1 MSFLL
6 SYGRKFQ
13 HFLGKTPRVSRPFEP
28 SPLSVIFLPREPRS
42 HSPAAAR
49 PRSLVLPART
59 CRSRLAP
66 GPPPGP
72 RRNARRPLFP
82 RLSEAKRQSIVLD
95 LSNK

>member
-28 SPLSVIFLPREPRS
+28 SSLSVIFLPREPRS
-42 HSPAAAR
+42 HSLATAR

-66 GPPPGP
+66 GPPPDL

-82 RLSEAKRQSIVLD
+82 FQNSFQIYQGGPTRNSW
-95 LSNK
+95 

>member
-49 PRSLVLPART
+49 PQSLALPDPHMPSPP
-59 CRSRLAP
+59 SRRALRPIPVAAHD
-66 GPPPGP
+66 PPSFPALP
-72 RRNARRPLFP
+72 RQNGNL
-82 RLSEAKRQSIVLD
+82 
-95 LSNK
+95 